1 MILINELTS
10 ERIDVPND
18 LFHAVDTAELIR
30 AGKFTGVADIPAET
44 YHAAPG
50 MSYSALKELRKSPAH
65 YQAYLRKEHDR
76 EVIGTGT
83 HMRVLETERFERLI
97 FRVVNRMSKENKAK
111 EKEAEEAGLFVVTE
125 KEYTQIC
132 RQSDAI
138 MNDPDCRAYLSAGKA
153 EQSIFWREPL
163 VNLDTGEDLG
173 ESLLCRSRV
182 DYLRDDG
189 VMIDLKYFNSVEEEE
204 VRKQV
209 LRMKYHWQS
218 AFYTKGGREVLG
230 SGHDMF
236 VHIFVT
242 DSDPF
247 VARPFVLG
255 DASID
260 KARIEYTP
268 LLIQFNECLRTNR
281 WPAFERPAAGI
292 TQIELPDYAW

>member
-1 MILINELTS
+1 MTLALEEIQDTS
-10 ERIDVPND
+10 ALEDC
-18 LFHAVDTAELIR
+18 LL
-30 AGKFTGVADIPAET
+30 AGAFQGVAEIPPEL
-44 YHAAPG
+44 YHQAPG
-50 MSYSALKELRKSPAH
+50 LSYTGLKEFAKSPAH
-65 YQAYLRKEHDR
+65 YQAYLRGERDR

-83 HMRVLETERFERLI
+83 HMRTLEPERFEALLV
-97 FRVVNRMSKENKAK
+97 RVKNRQTKENKGLL
-111 EKEAEEAGLFVVTE
+111 EAAEAQGKFVVTE

-138 MNDPDCRAYLSAGKA
+138 MNDPDCRAYLSGGKA

-163 VNLDTGEDLG
+163 INLDTGEDLG
-173 ESLLCRSRV
+173 QSLLCRSRV
-182 DYLRDDG
+182 DYLREDG
-189 VMIDLKYFNSVEEEE
+189 VMVDLKYFNSVEEDE

-230 SGHDMF
+230 SDHDMF